1 MHKVYKSPTM
11 IESKIILGIKSD
23 LPLNH
28 WWMKVRALVILS
40 SSLLLSA
47 CANLSAGNLFSHYAS
62 QNSDVYSEVKAGNYK
77 SAESELED
85 SNVGGPILSN
95 MEKGRV
101 SFLAENYP
109 QSFTALQL
117 SDKAATELA
126 QRSTVSISE
135 SANQAGSLATND
147 NLTTY
152 EPADYEL
159 GYLHLYLGLNYLQK
173 NNLEGALVEMRRAN
187 QVQEKA
193 KKRRQ
198 QELQEAQDKM
208 KKNGVQPNLG
218 SILSQYPDAG
228 KTLQAVQNG
237 YLLFLSAT
245 LYEADNQ
252 LNDAY
257 IDYKRALAV
266 NPENSEIIDATIR
279 IAKRLGMNQDLRSL
293 VKQYGEPKVIPKGQ
307 GQLIVIDERGVVS
320 AKNSWRLSLPLWD
333 SSGQVRFY
341 SVALPVYK
349 NVRVEN
355 FSPLILDDQSLYPSL
370 LADTNLMAQNDLS
383 ERIATMVLKQGL
395 RLYVKDQLSRQAA
408 KQDDSG
414 VANLIVSLWNI
425 ATEQPD
431 TRSWLTLPAQVYS
444 SSVNLS
450 EGEHFIVAEGKQYPI
465 NISAN
470 KRTFVW
476 VSRQGN
482 ATTLWHKQLGAIQ

>member
-1 MHKVYKSPTM
+1 M
-11 IESKIILGIKSD
+11 IESKLMLGVTPD
-23 LPLNH
+23 LPVNH
-28 WWMKVRALVILS
+28 WRMKVRALVVLS

-47 CANLSAGNLFSHYAS
+47 CANLSVGNLFSHYAS
-62 QNSDVYSEVKAGNYK
+62 QNSDVYAKVQAGHYK

-85 SNVGGPILSN
+85 SDVGGPILSN

-101 SFLAENYP
+101 SFLSENYP
-109 QSFTALQL
+109 QSFTAFQL

-126 QRSTVSISE
+126 QRATISLSE

-152 EPADYEL
+152 DPADYEL

-198 QELQEAQDKM
+198 QDLQETQDKM
-208 KKNGVQPNLG
+208 KENGVQPNLG
-218 SILSQYPDAG
+218 SILSHYPDAG

-245 LYEADNQ
+245 LYEAGNQ

-266 NPENSEIIDATIR
+266 NPENREIIDATIR
-279 IAKRLGMNQDLRSL
+279 TAKRLGMNQDLRSL
-293 VKQYGEPKVIPKGQ
+293 IKQYGDPEVIPKGQ
-307 GQLIVIDERGVVS
+307 GQLIVIDERGVVA

-341 SVALPVYK
+341 SVALPIYK

-355 FSPLILDDQSLYPSL
+355 FPSLTLDNQNLVPSL
-370 LADTNLMAQNDLS
+370 LVDTNLMAQNDLS
-383 ERIATMVLKQGL
+383 ERITSIVLKQGL
-395 RLYVKDQLSRQAA
+395 RLYVKDQLSRQAS
-408 KQDDSG
+408 KNDDSG
-414 VANLIVSLWNI
+414 VANLMVSLWNI

-450 EGEHFIVAEGKQYPI
+450 EGEHVLVASGKQYSI
-465 NISAN
+465 NIRAN

-476 VSRQGN
+476 ISRQGN